1 MKLERIFLANIKQA
15 LKLDALASGDSVIHR
30 LDGRIKLISLLAII
44 VYCVFSSEL
53 IIPIILEVYLL
64 IVMRLSK
71 LSYVDSFKRVL
82 VLLPFGG
89 MIIIFQPFIH
99 PGNVLWSYSWLTV
112 SDAGVNFAIILLA
125 RLIVSLTAIVILSS
139 TSPMQQIIASL
150 RKLRMPKDLAMILS
164 IMVRFLFMFIE
175 ELESIRKAQS
185 SRNFHIH
192 NKKTSYVWRLKQV
205 GFTVAMM
212 FLKSYEQGE
221 NVYRS
226 MVSRGF
232 SENSEF
238 YSEKEKLDKNDY
250 YFIFSLII
258 VLSVLTIVI
267 FSYSGAIG
275 YLGQNLAL
283 N

>member
-1 MKLERIFLANIKQA
+1 MANIKQA
-15 LKLDALASGDSVIHR
+15 LQLDALASGNSVIHK
-30 LDGRIKLISLLAII
+30 LDGRVKLISLIAII

-53 IIPIILEVYLL
+53 IIPIILEIYLL
-64 IVMRLSK
+64 IIIHLSK
-71 LSYVDSFKRVL
+71 LSYVDCFKRIL

-89 MIIIFQPFIH
+89 MIILFQPFIH
-99 PGNVLWSYSWLTV
+99 PGNILWSYSWLTV

-139 TSPMQQIIASL
+139 TSPMQQIIDSL
-150 RKLRMPKDLAMILS
+150 RKLKMPKDLAMILS
-164 IMVRFLFMFIE
+164 IMVRFLFMFID

-185 SRNFHIH
+185 SRNFNIH
-192 NKKTSYVWRLKQV
+192 SKKTPYMWRLKQV
-205 GFTVAMM
+205 GFTIAMM

-232 SENSEF
+232 SQDSEF
-238 YSEKEKLDKNDY
+238 YSEKENLKKNDY

-258 VLSVLTIVI
+258 VLSILTII
-267 FSYSGAIG
+267 MFNFSGDIG
-275 YLGQNLAL
+275 YFGQNLAL